1 MSRLQVS
8 PRDIGHANQAVGLES
23 DGRAARWYLQE
34 PGREWRGGLEQRLR
48 VVAAEQLDLPIPESN
63 RRERGSEP
71 EAEGSEA
78 AAVLLPGG
86 NGKDVE
92 DGVVGEEGG
101 VGGDAIVEG

>member
-1 MSRLQVS
+1 MLSRPNSLICPFLKAIARQQCRRKGGVS
-8 PRDIGHANQAVGLES
+8 T
-23 DGRAARWYLQE
+23 
-34 PGREWRGGLEQRLR
+34 
-48 VVAAEQLDLPIPESN
+48 
-63 RRERGSEP
+63 

-86 NGKDVE
+86 DGEDVE

>member
-1 MSRLQVS
+1 MST
-8 PRDIGHANQAVGLES
+8 
-23 DGRAARWYLQE
+23 
-34 PGREWRGGLEQRLR
+34 
-48 VVAAEQLDLPIPESN
+48 
-63 RRERGSEP
+63 

-86 NGKDVE
+86 DGEDVE